1 MTMYDDD
8 RVVTLLREVDLP
20 LSPPDRLGE
29 VRRRAR
35 GHDSRRAGLV
45 AGLMAVVL
53 AAGVVSAIN
62 LGHRGNTDV
71 LTVAGAVRATMD
83 TGSARVTFEIEITG
97 GSFTLGGPVDFAH
110 NRYRL
115 VGSIGGFPIEM
126 RGIGMDRWTKG
137 GGLAAGAKSWVH
149 STESAPERLASTT
162 QPVVL
167 LRSLVDKGKQLS
179 SRRDGERT
187 TLVLRVPEG
196 VLSGIADQTD
206 LVDVTVSVDGNDLIR
221 SLTYETSASGPS
233 ARLTMR
239 YDDFGIDVHVQPPPA
254 DQVQEASATAGS
266 SGTSQTF
273 TLNGSSPEDRKNACE
288 QLKAVRA
295 QMPAGQSEQEK
306 KAREVFDRAVAKACA
321 AG

>member
-1 MTMYDDD
+1 MSA
-8 RVVTLLREVDLP
+8 L
-20 LSPPDRLGE
+20 
-29 VRRRAR
+29 
-35 GHDSRRAGLV
+35 AGV
-45 AGLMAVVL
+45 MALVL
-53 AAGVVSAIN
+53 AAGVVSALSRHN
-62 LGHRGNTDV
+62 RGNTEV

-97 GSFTLGGPVDFAH
+97 GSFTLGGPVDFAN

-137 GGLAAGAKSWVH
+137 GGLAVGAKPWVH
-149 STESAPERLASTT
+149 STESAPERLASAS

-179 SRRDGERT
+179 SRRDGDRS

-221 SLTYETSASGPS
+221 SLTYETAASGPS

-239 YDDFGIDVHVQPPPA
+239 YDDFGVGVDVQPPPA
-254 DQVQEASATAGS
+254 DQVREDGDVGS
-266 SGTSQTF
+266 GSGVVQSVP
-273 TLNGSSPEDRKNACE
+273 LNGSSSPEQRQAACDLFRRIRE
-288 QLKAVRA
+288 QQGAPKT
-295 QMPAGQSEQEK
+295 EQETAQRK
-306 KAREVFDRAVAKACA
+306 MLDSSIADICAKS
-321 AG
+321 